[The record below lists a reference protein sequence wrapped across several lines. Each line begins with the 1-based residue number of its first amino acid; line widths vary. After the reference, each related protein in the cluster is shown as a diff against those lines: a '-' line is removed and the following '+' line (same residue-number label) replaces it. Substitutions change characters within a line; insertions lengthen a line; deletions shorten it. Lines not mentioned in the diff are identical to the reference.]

1 MMQPVNDMFTSP
13 DGRPSALHCE
23 SPFPYALSPRSIV
36 EWYVGLIRHELAF
49 RRERGLDDSY
59 LTRKYEP
66 ALFSRR
72 GRFNH
77 LAVHGYGARVSHLVS
92 EIRRLG
98 VPRVLDAGSGIGSE
112 SILAALLGADVTAM
126 ELAAAKT
133 AYAVS
138 RIPFYEEVSRRGLR
152 LRFLTGNVIAHLRA
166 SPMYD
171 AIWVNEAISHIH
183 PAEEFIV
190 AAFNGLRPGGV
201 LLIADANANNPVARW
216 RAMRLRQNPHWF
228 VSKRCKFSDEILPV
242 DVADERLFTS
252 GTLTAML
259 LQAGFRVRL
268 LDVHGFMGSFF
279 LPASWQFNRV
289 VGKTM
294 ALFQEAA
301 KRVPLLRGFGSSM
314 SVIAEKGVRS

>member
-1 MMQPVNDMFTSP
+1 MQPANDTLHSP
-13 DGRPSALHCE
+13 DGHPAVQHGEL
-23 SPFPYALSPRSIV
+23 PFSSTLSPRRIV
-36 EWYVGLIRHELAF
+36 ELYVGLIRQELSF
-49 RRERGLDDSY
+49 RRDRELDDSY
-59 LTRKYEP
+59 LARKYEP
-66 ALFSRR
+66 ALFSRL
-72 GRFNH
+72 GRHNH
-77 LAVHGYGARVSHLVS
+77 LAVRGYAARLSHMVS

-98 VPRVLDAGSGIGSE
+98 SPRMLDAGSGIGSE
-112 SILAALLGADVTAM
+112 SILAALLDADVTAM
-126 ELAAAKT
+126 DLAAAKT
-133 AYAVS
+133 AYAIS
-138 RIPFYEEVSRRGLR
+138 RIPYYEGVSRRSLR
-152 LRFLTGNVIAHLRA
+152 LRFLTGDVIDHLRA

-216 RAMRLRQNPHWF
+216 RATRLRQNRHWF

-252 GTLTAML
+252 GTLTGML

-279 LPASWQFNRV
+279 LPPSWQFNPL

-301 KRVPLLRGFGSSM
+301 KRVPLLRRCGSSM
-314 SVIAEKGVRS
+314 SVIAEKGARS